1 MFVTIN
7 RRIQGKAQMTDKDP
21 LLAYIPDEDEPFEWL
36 VGRSR
41 DYAEHG
47 ENHAFRTARA
57 NVSEEVRLSMQEKK
71 LLDYDE
77 YISTEE
83 VDEDSDEEPPRRSG
97 NKQTSSSASCL
108 KQVRKRPWSGK
119 GFLWDN
125 EGEGSDGEVSY

>member
-1 MFVTIN
+1 MFVTVN
-7 RRIQGKAQMTDKDP
+7 RRIQGKAQMTNRDP
-21 LLAYIPDEDEPFEWL
+21 VLAYIPDEDEPFEWL

-57 NVSEEVRLSMQEKK
+57 NISEEVGLSIQEKK

-77 YISTEE
+77 HTSTEE
-83 VDEDSDEEPPRRSG
+83 VDEDSDEEPPRHTG
-97 NKQTSSSASCL
+97 NKRTSSSASCS
-108 KQVRKRPWSGK
+108 KRVKRPRSGE

-125 EGEGSDGEVSY
+125 KHEGSDGEVSH